1 MCASVFRNKFSLINR
16 YFDAPTNKKEQYD
29 LSQEFYKIIKLCN
42 EKEMQDKNKLPVTMT
57 FNRSKFFKGLVIALV
72 GSLVIFIALKFI
84 FDVVAIWAL
93 IVFPVAPVI
102 VFFVCVFFLRNKFKE
117 TTCLH
122 KIEVPI
128 PGDENQLNL
137 QIDERNDRTANE
149 PELVNQENNTF
160 KKYDKEYPGN

>member
-84 FDVVAIWAL
+84 FDVVAIWA
-93 IVFPVAPVI
+93 I
-102 VFFVCVFFLRNKFKE
+102 FFKR
-117 TTCLH
+117 
-122 KIEVPI
+122 
-128 PGDENQLNL
+128 
-137 QIDERNDRTANE
+137 QI
-149 PELVNQENNTF
+149 
-160 KKYDKEYPGN
+160 